1 MYSSLLQSVQDAEQN
16 YSEEKD
22 RDLSTNLNEEK
33 KLTRENVFGAG
44 QSKRIW
50 NELYKVIDSSD
61 VIIQV
66 PVLSISISG
75 QFPIFFWFCW
85 KLFDCQVIELFTYV
99 PT

>member
-61 VIIQV
+61 VYPSPFRDNSQY
-66 PVLSISISG
+66 
-75 QFPIFFWFCW
+75 FFGFVGNYLIV
-85 KLFDCQVIELFTYV
+85 K
-99 PT
+99 

>member
-1 MYSSLLQSVQDAEQN
+1 LLDPNFSLLQSVQDAEQN

-22 RDLSTNLNEEK
+22 RDLSTNSHEEK

-66 PVLSISISG
+66 SILHLNLIFG
-75 QFPIFFWFCW
+75 QSVFGQNVFGQIFT
-85 KLFDCQVIELFTYV
+85 FDVI
-99 PT
+99 